1 MDLLR
6 MAIVYP
12 HLIACCVAIG
22 LVLTND
28 LAMVRQLLT
37 GKGSLH
43 HDGGHLTKLHGTIV
57 LALGALWLTGIA
69 IVWLDVS
76 ANGWAYLLNPKL
88 QAKVAIVLLLTFN
101 GVVLHRGVMP
111 ALERAGSLL
120 KLPPGRLQIR
130 GLLGSAVRGLLV
142 LCRDARDRTSA
153 ELEILV
159 RPDHD
164 CLPIP
169 DPGRIQRHAG
179 LVAFSAYRTRR
190 EQWGWISARARDSLL
205 DPLGATQTQGG

>member
-22 LVLTND
+22 LVVTND

-37 GKGSLH
+37 GEGPAH
-43 HDGGHLTKLHGTIV
+43 HDEYHLTKLHGTIV
-57 LALGALWLTGIA
+57 LALGVLWLTGVA

-101 GVVLHRGVMP
+101 GIVLHRGVMP
-111 ALERAGSLL
+111 ALKRAGSLL
-120 KLPPGRLQIR
+120 KLPPGRLQLAVFS
-130 GLLGSAVRGLLV
+130 GVFSGVSWFYAAMLGIGRPLNWKYSFGQIMIAYPFLIMGGFSAML
-142 LCRDARDRTSA
+142 A
-153 ELEILV
+153 
-159 RPDHD
+159 
-164 CLPIP
+164 
-169 DPGRIQRHAG
+169 
-179 LVAFSAYRTRR
+179 LVAFSAYRTRK
-190 EQWGWISARARDSLL
+190 EQWGWISARARDSFL

>member
-37 GKGSLH
+37 GTGPAH
-43 HDGGHLTKLHGTIV
+43 HDENHLSKLHGTIV
-57 LALGALWLTGIA
+57 LALGVLWMTGIA

-88 QAKVAIVLLLTFN
+88 QAKVVIVLLLTLN
-101 GVVLHRGVMP
+101 GIVLQRGVMP
-111 ALERAGSLL
+111 ALKRAGSLL
-120 KLPPGRLQIR
+120 KLPAGRLQLAVFS
-130 GLLGSAVRGLLV
+130 GVLSGVSWFYAAMLGIGRPLNWKYSFGQIIIAYPFLIMGGFSAML
-142 LCRDARDRTSA
+142 A
-153 ELEILV
+153 
-159 RPDHD
+159 
-164 CLPIP
+164 
-169 DPGRIQRHAG
+169 
-179 LVAFSAYRTRR
+179 LVAFSAYRSRR
-190 EQWGWISARARDSLL
+190 EQWGWISAKPGDSFL
-205 DPLGATQTQGG
+205 DPVGATQTQAG